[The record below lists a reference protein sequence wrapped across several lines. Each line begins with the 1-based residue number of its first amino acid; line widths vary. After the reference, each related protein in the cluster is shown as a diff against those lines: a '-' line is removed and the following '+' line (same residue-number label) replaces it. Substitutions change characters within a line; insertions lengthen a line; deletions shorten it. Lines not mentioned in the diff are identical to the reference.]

1 MEAVYW
7 IGESG
12 GFFVYDGTVKALPCL
27 VEDFVFKTTGDNL
40 GINYDASEE
49 VYLGLNHLYEEI
61 TWFYAKSGSTQ
72 VDRCVTYNYQSGT
85 WTTRIIS

>member
-1 MEAVYW
+1 MYW

-27 VEDFVFKTTGDNL
+27 VEDFVFKTTGNNL

-49 VYLGLNHLYEEI
+49 VYVGLNHLYEEI
-61 TWFYAKSGSTQ
+61 TWFMQNLEAHKLID
-72 VDRCVTYNYQSGT
+72 V
-85 WTTRIIS
+85 